1 MKKKVSILRG
11 IVVILIIIIIGLTA
25 SYLIGTGLR
34 KACNEVLTE
43 YSVSE
48 DGSELTFRVSSVES
62 IGYVRGFKDKGGG
75 VKPHYITFYYT
86 FGGINSSFGAKD
98 TFTLELSPD
107 DTEIY
112 FNRSNGGYELVLIKD
127 KETSQWRK
135 AAQ

>member
-98 TFTLELSPD
+98 NFT
-107 DTEIY
+107 
-112 FNRSNGGYELVLIKD
+112 
-127 KETSQWRK
+127 W
-135 AAQ
+135 